1 MRFQL
6 LATVLACSA
15 AFASF
20 GAKASN
26 PTPFDGGYV
35 LEVLPNNTADH
46 SKPSCVVFDPA
57 LGEFGVRTHR
67 WSNSATGLC
76 GLGDLTTHAANKQAV
91 WDITPVTHTDGR
103 KAYTLRS
110 RYNGKCLI
118 RSNNGHNVV
127 PSLFMWNNSN
137 PQWCGFGSADA
148 VIDNGQAA
156 WVFGDTP
163 EGAPETQVSSIAAMR
178 NGLAYLSFASA
189 NAGLRGTQAMLS
201 VDHVFRL
208 SCMPETCVQ
217 HRHHQIINAITV
229 SSNLHYSRAVRVM
242 DAAYLDLPYTVWT
255 PVEGMGDTRE
265 QYVSVLPQHAQLY
278 CTRLRTGGFSDWR
291 LPTPDELVRILWPS
305 NMKMNQLWTRFGWP
319 TGELPYQTTLYR
331 NHSTIGMAIAGYKL
345 HDGPGNW
352 YSVNNPYPVS
362 CVR

>member
-15 AFASF
+15 AFVSF
-20 GAKASN
+20 GANASN

-57 LGEFGVRTHR
+57 LGDAGIRAHR
-67 WSNSATGLC
+67 WGNSATALC
-76 GLGDLTTHAANKQAV
+76 GLGDLTAHGANKQAV
-91 WDITPVTHTDGR
+91 WDITPVEHTDGR

-127 PSLFMWNNSN
+127 PSLHMWNATN

-148 VIDNGQAA
+148 VIENGQAA
-156 WVFGDTP
+156 WVFGETP
-163 EGAPETQVSSIAAMR
+163 DGAPETQVSSIAAMR
-178 NGLAYLSFASA
+178 NGLAYLSFAST
-189 NAGLRGTQAMLS
+189 NTNMRGTQAMLA

-208 SCMPETCVQ
+208 SCMPETCMKPE
-217 HRHHQIINAITV
+217 HHQIVGSGPYA
-229 SSNLHYSRAVRVM
+229 YSRAVRVI
-242 DAAYLDLPYTVWT
+242 DAAYLDLPYTAWT
-255 PVEGMGDTRE
+255 PTEGFGDTRE
-265 QYVSVLPQHAQLY
+265 QYVAVLPKDAELY

-291 LPTPDELVRILWPS
+291 LPTPDELKRITWPS
-305 NMKMNQLWTRFGWP
+305 NQNNNQLWTRFGWP

-331 NHSTIGMAIAGYKL
+331 NTSTIGWAIAGEYL
-345 HDGPGNW
+345 HGARGNW
-352 YSVNNPYPVS
+352 YSVNDPYPVS